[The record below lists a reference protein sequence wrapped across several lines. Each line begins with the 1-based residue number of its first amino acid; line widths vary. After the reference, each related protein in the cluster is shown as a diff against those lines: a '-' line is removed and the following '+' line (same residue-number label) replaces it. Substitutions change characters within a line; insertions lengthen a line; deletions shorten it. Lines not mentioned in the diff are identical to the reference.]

1 MPTSRKTANE
11 ADADALRAVYDH
23 LTSYLDGLRDA
34 RGQARTDE
42 LRSLING
49 LIDAGLAAES
59 TVLDATQRVTGKPV
73 KDPY

>member
-11 ADADALRAVYDH
+11 AEADTLRAVYDP
-23 LTSYLDGLRDA
+23 LTTDLNGLRDA
-34 RGQARTDE
+34 RGQARTGE

-59 TVLDATQRVTGKPV
+59 TLRDATQRVTGKPV
-73 KDPY
+73 QDPY